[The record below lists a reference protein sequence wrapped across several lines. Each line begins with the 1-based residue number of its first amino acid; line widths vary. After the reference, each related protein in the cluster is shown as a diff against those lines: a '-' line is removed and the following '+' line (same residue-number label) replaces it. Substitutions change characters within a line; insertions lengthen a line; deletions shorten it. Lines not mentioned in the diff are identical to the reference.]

1 MKELYKNILNSVE
14 VEHSQ
19 NINTH
24 RNSRVL
30 IIDGLN
36 TFIRCWS
43 SIPTMNENGDHVA
56 GVTNVLL
63 SIGYAI
69 KQTRP
74 TRVIV
79 VFDGKDG
86 SSGRKK
92 IYSGYKSKRGKN
104 KMRVN
109 RSYAEMMN
117 VGDERESMKRQFMW
131 LTEFLHNLPVT
142 TMIYDRVE
150 ADDVMAYIT
159 GHLLKDDEQGVLMST
174 DKDFLQLVDD
184 TTIVWSPTKKKI
196 YNQKAVFEEFGIQPK
211 NLLLYRVL
219 DGDNSDEIPGIK
231 GCGLKTV
238 HKRFPEL
245 TSDKKLTV
253 EDLLQLANDK
263 SGKIKLYDDIL
274 KAKEQI
280 RMNRRL
286 MQLDDPE
293 ISGSVKMN
301 ILTKFDEETTPLK
314 KLDFMKVCL
323 KYGVTDKFTKD
334 MHGWLGAT
342 FGTLTT
348 TETNKWIH

>member
-1 MKELYKNILNSVE
+1 MIEKYQKIFQE
-14 VEHSQ
+14 VNNEHVQ
-19 NINTH
+19 NIDKH

-43 SIPTMNENGDHVA
+43 SIPTMNEDGDHVA

-69 KQTRP
+69 KQTNP

-109 RSYAEMMN
+109 RSYADMMN
-117 VGDERESMKRQFMW
+117 VEDERESMKRQFMW

-150 ADDVMAYIT
+150 ADDVMAYVA
-159 GHLLKDDEQGVLMST
+159 GHLLKENEQGVLMST

-196 YNQKAVFEEFGIQPK
+196 YNINSVYEDFGIKPH

-219 DGDNSDEIPGIK
+219 DGDVSDEIPGIR

-245 TSDKKLTV
+245 TGDKKLTV
-253 EDLLQLANDK
+253 EDLLRLANEK
-263 SGKIKLYDDIL
+263 SGKVKLYDDIRL
-274 KAKEQI
+274 AKEQI

-293 ISGSVKMN
+293 ISGNVKTKIMS
-301 ILTKFDEETTPLK
+301 KFDEDTTALN

-323 KYGVTDKFTKD
+323 KYKVTDKFTKD
-334 MHGWLGAT
+334 IHGWLGQT
-342 FGTLTT
+342 FGMLVTS
-348 TETNKWIH
+348 